1 MRRVFEAGVALGGAV
16 SGEHGIGT
24 DKRNHFLALENPAK
38 LALMRRIKAAFDPD
52 GILNPGA
59 MLEKP
64 AELHQRGRRMIGAE
78 ALLRSLV
85 ASNVDVVF
93 ANPGTSEMHFVATLD
108 AVPEMRGVLALFE
121 GVSDRRRRR
130 LRAHARVP
138 GGSPA
143 PSRARASATV
153 SRISTTRGAAMRL
166 WLRSSA
172 ITRPIT
178 SGYDA
183 PLESDIDTVA
193 RNVSTWI
200 RRSARPEDVGTNA
213 AAAVAAACGP
223 PGKVATLILPADVSW
238 SEGGSVAP
246 PEPRTLRAAVPA
258 ATIDSVAAA
267 LRSKTRA
274 AMLLGGSALRER
286 GLKAAARI
294 ATATGAEVLAETFSA
309 RAERGA
315 GIQAVQRVAYL
326 AEMAAG
332 QLEGL
337 SHLILVDTASPVSFF
352 AYPGKPSDLVP
363 EGCDVT
369 VLAGG
374 GDDAIAALELLA
386 GELGSGDAPTD
397 EPPPR
402 PDRPTGEL
410 GAESIARA
418 IGALLPEGAIVS
430 DEANTSGTFLPIFT
444 AGAPRHDWLSLTGG
458 SIGQGLPVALG
469 AAIACPDRPVLA
481 LEADGSALY
490 TLQALWTMAREQLDV
505 TTVIFSNRRYA
516 ILRMELARVGATAS
530 GQRALEMLDI
540 APPDIDFVSLARGFG
555 VPATRPETAETFAA
569 DLERAFA
576 EPGPHLIEA
585 VIPSLF

>member
-1 MRRVFEAGVALGGAV
+1 
-16 SGEHGIGT
+16 
-24 DKRNHFLALENPAK
+24 
-38 LALMRRIKAAFDPD
+38 
-52 GILNPGA
+52 
-59 MLEKP
+59 
-64 AELHQRGRRMIGAE
+64 MIGAE

-108 AVPEMRGVLALFE
+108 AVQEMRGVLALFE
-121 GVSDRRRRR
+121 GAATGAADGY
-130 LRAHARVP
+130 ARMRE
-138 GGSPA
+138 SPA
-143 PSRARASATV
+143 AVLLHLGPGLGNGLANLHNARRSHAPVVAIVGDHATYHK
-153 SRISTTRGAAMRL
+153 R
-166 WLRSSA
+166 
-172 ITRPIT
+172 
-178 SGYDA
+178 YDA

-200 RRSARPEDVGTNA
+200 RRTVRPEETGIDA

-223 PGKVATLILPADVSW
+223 PGKVVTLILPADVSW
-238 SEGGSVAP
+238 SEGGVLAP
-246 PEPRTLRAAVPA
+246 PEPRTPRAAVPA
-258 ATIDSVAAA
+258 ATLDTVAAA
-267 LRSKTRA
+267 LRSKKPVA
-274 AMLLGGSALRER
+274 LLLGGSALREPGIR
-286 GLKAAARI
+286 AASRI
-294 ATATGAEVLAETFSA
+294 AAATGAQVLAETFSA

-315 GIQAVQRVAYL
+315 GIPVIQRLAYL

-332 QLEGL
+332 QLDGL
-337 SHLILVDTASPVSFF
+337 SHLILVDTTSPVSFF

-363 EGCDVT
+363 EGCEVT
-369 VLAGG
+369 VLAGA

-386 GELGSGDAPTD
+386 GELGTGGAPAD
-397 EPPPR
+397 ESPRR
-402 PDRPTGEL
+402 PDRPSGEL

-418 IGALLPEGAIVS
+418 IGALLPEAAIVS
-430 DEANTSGTFLPIFT
+430 DEANTSGTFLPAFT

-469 AAIACPDRPVLA
+469 AAVACPDRPVLA

-490 TLQALWTMAREQLDV
+490 TVQALWTMAREQLDV

-530 GQRALEMLDI
+530 GQRALNMLDI
-540 APPDIDFVSLARGFG
+540 APPDIDFVALARGFG
-555 VPATRPETAETFAA
+555 VPATRPENAEAFSA

>member
-1 MRRVFEAGVALGGAV
+1 
-16 SGEHGIGT
+16 
-24 DKRNHFLALENPAK
+24 
-38 LALMRRIKAAFDPD
+38 
-52 GILNPGA
+52 
-59 MLEKP
+59 
-64 AELHQRGRRMIGAE
+64 MIGAE

-85 ASNVDVVF
+85 TSDVDVVF

-108 AVPEMRGVLALFE
+108 AVPEMRGVLTLFE
-121 GVSDRRRRR
+121 GAATGAADGY
-130 LRAHARVP
+130 ARMRE
-138 GGSPA
+138 SPA
-143 PSRARASATV
+143 AVLLHLGPGLGNGLANLHNARRSHAPVVTIVGEHATYHK
-153 SRISTTRGAAMRL
+153 R
-166 WLRSSA
+166 
-172 ITRPIT
+172 
-178 SGYDA
+178 YDA

-200 RRSARPEDVGTNA
+200 RRSLHPESIGADA

-223 PGKVATLILPADVSW
+223 PGQIATLILPADVSW

-246 PEPRTLRAAVPA
+246 AEPRAPRAAVRA
-258 ATIDSVAAA
+258 EALDAVSAA
-267 LRSKTRA
+267 LRSKQNSA
-274 AMLLGGSALRER
+274 LLLGGSALRER
-286 GLKAAARI
+286 GLVAASRI
-294 ATATGAEVLAETFSA
+294 AAATGAALLVETFSA

-315 GIQAVQRVAYL
+315 GIPVIQRLAYL

-332 QLEGL
+332 QLDGL
-337 SHLILVDTASPVSFF
+337 RHLILVDTTSPVSFF

-363 EGCDVT
+363 ESCEVT

-386 GELGSGDAPTD
+386 GELGAGAEPASGLPAK
-397 EPPPR
+397 

-430 DEANTSGTFLPIFT
+430 DEANTSGTFLPAFT
-444 AGAPRHDWLSLTGG
+444 AGAPRDDWLSLTGG
-458 SIGQGLPVALG
+458 SIGQGVPVALG
-469 AAIACPDRPVLA
+469 AAIACRERSVLA

-490 TLQALWTMAREQLDV
+490 TLQALWTMAREQVDV

-530 GQRALEMLDI
+530 GTRALEMLDI
-540 APPDIDFVSLARGFG
+540 SPPDIDFVALARGLG
-555 VPATRPETAETFAA
+555 VPATRPDTAEAFTA